1 MRFPLYSSPH
11 GIQENHVTRL
21 MAQVLFALIP
31 GILASWWF
39 FGWGVLI
46 QIAIATLTAVVAEI
60 AVIRLRKR
68 DALPVIKDLSAVV
81 TAVLFALAIPPFLPW
96 WMTVAGI
103 LFGIIIVKQLYGGL
117 GYNPFNPA
125 MAAYVFLLISFPLEM
140 TRWNAPLQLVTTDP
154 GLIASLSIIFTSV
167 MPESLSWDA
176 LTMATPLDEMRTRLE
191 MGQMIYE
198 IREIPGW
205 GDFGGI
211 GREQVAFCFMI
222 GGIFMLWRKV
232 ISWHIPLSMIA
243 AMVIL
248 SSATWLAEPDV
259 NPVPVFHIIGGGF
272 MLGAFFIATDPVSA
286 ATTKKGQIIY
296 GALIGILIFIIRN
309 WGGYPDAVAFA
320 VLLMNMAAPTIDYYT
335 QPKVYGQADEENEQ
349 QKVTGNEN

>member
-1 MRFPLYSSPH
+1 VRFPLYSSPH

-103 LFGIIIVKQLYGGL
+103 LFGIIIVKQLYGG
-117 GYNPFNPA
+117 
-125 MAAYVFLLISFPLEM
+125 
-140 TRWNAPLQLVTTDP
+140 LQLVTTDP

-335 QPKVYGQADEENEQ
+335 AKSVWAG
-349 QKVTGNEN
+349 